1 MPVTFPKK
9 WLATGSFYLTL
20 KQENTLSTSEKNQQ
34 TDPDL
39 VLGIDPGTAIMGYGL
54 VRAFDGGSSP
64 GDFELVEY
72 GALTTP
78 AGEPL
83 ARRLLSLYSQLNALL
98 DRFHPAEVVVE
109 ELFFNRNTTTAIAV
123 GQARGVALLA
133 AANHNLPVQEYTPL
147 QVKQALAGYGRATKD
162 QIQQMVKVLLDLDFI
177 PKPDDAADALALAI
191 CHLRGRRFQNLLAE
205 QTDY

>member
-1 MPVTFPKK
+1 M
-9 WLATGSFYLTL
+9 
-20 KQENTLSTSEKNQQ
+20 
-34 TDPDL
+34 
-39 VLGIDPGTAIMGYGL
+39 LGIDPGTAIMGYGL
-54 VRAFDGGSSP
+54 VRAPDGGSSP

-83 ARRLLSLYSQLNALL
+83 ARRLLSLYSQLNTLL
-98 DRFHPAEVVVE
+98 DRYQPSEMVVE

-133 AANHNLPVQEYTPL
+133 AANHDLTVQEYTPL
-147 QVKQALAGYGRATKD
+147 QVKQALTGYGRATKD
-162 QIQQMVKVLLDLDFI
+162 QIQHMVRVLLELDFT

-191 CHLRGRRFQNLLAE
+191 CHLRGRRFLNLLAN
-205 QTDY
+205 QPDY